1 MQYIFVCSYL
11 LVMLRAF
18 ETRISRTNRPS
29 VELVVHTEAD
39 SMMASGYKFKGVLAS
54 SRKSI
59 YTYGRLFQLNDICTP
74 PRLRN
79 RSSQGWIAFIEI
91 SKQHKCHSSVRR
103 MVKMASRRGAKAVI
117 FDMTGNISLKRKLQH
132 SHQKFDEPV
141 VILAKRTSKKIVK
154 LLKRKKKPFIKI
166 TTSERNLLTKNE
178 SKEDKDNYL
187 DMAIF
192 MAFFIII
199 SLLCLLLII
208 KIRCRHRRKKIS
220 MTRHA
225 VKALQEMEVKTCHY
239 EIENNNDETNQCAF
253 DMNNCTICLEELR
266 QNGKDIRVLPC
277 QHEYHKLCIDPW
289 LIENFTCPLCMYT
302 IVDSKKKKCKLQ
314 RRRNLLQTL
323 LFRRPDATNET
334 TSSETLQNL
343 LVHTET
349 STRSIPQDR
358 QKNDVYFM
366 HPCIEQSL
374 PESYRFRWC
383 PRHAKKHSCRND
395 SSSENETF
403 QDTHKCLKM
412 PQSSS
417 EDVCENYRNY
427 SEADS

>member
-1 MQYIFVCSYL
+1 
-11 LVMLRAF
+11 
-18 ETRISRTNRPS
+18 
-29 VELVVHTEAD
+29 
-39 SMMASGYKFKGVLAS
+39 
-54 SRKSI
+54 
-59 YTYGRLFQLNDICTP
+59 
-74 PRLRN
+74 
-79 RSSQGWIAFIEI
+79 
-91 SKQHKCHSSVRR
+91 
-103 MVKMASRRGAKAVI
+103 
-117 FDMTGNISLKRKLQH
+117 MT
-132 SHQKFDEPV
+132 
-141 VILAKRTSKKIVK
+141 
-154 LLKRKKKPFIKI
+154 
-166 TTSERNLLTKNE
+166 
-178 SKEDKDNYL
+178 
-187 DMAIF
+187 AIF
-192 MAFFIII
+192 KMLF
-199 SLLCLLLII
+199 S
-208 KIRCRHRRKKIS
+208 
-220 MTRHA
+220 
-225 VKALQEMEVKTCHY
+225 
-239 EIENNNDETNQCAF
+239 
-253 DMNNCTICLEELR
+253 
-266 QNGKDIRVLPC
+266 
-277 QHEYHKLCIDPW
+277 
-289 LIENFTCPLCMYT
+289 
-302 IVDSKKKKCKLQ
+302 DSKKKKCKLQ

-366 HPCIEQSL
+366 HPCIEQSV